1 LAVVG
6 AEADSHAGGA
16 QAIALFRTVGDVG
29 LLVGAATAGVLADKT
44 SLTVAMQGDAALLL
58 GASAVFGV
66 ASWARQRPMP
76 KP

>member
-1 LAVVG
+1 
-6 AEADSHAGGA
+6 
-16 QAIALFRTVGDVG
+16 VGDVG